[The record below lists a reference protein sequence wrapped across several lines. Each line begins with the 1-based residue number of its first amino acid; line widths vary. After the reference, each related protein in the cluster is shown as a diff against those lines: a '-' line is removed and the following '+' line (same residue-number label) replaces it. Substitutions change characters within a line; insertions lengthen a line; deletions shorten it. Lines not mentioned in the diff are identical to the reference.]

1 MSVKGGVCP
10 RVVSVWGCLPR
21 GCVSQHA
28 MGQTHPMNRITDR
41 CKNITLPQTLFAGSK
56 NYRTDIVSF
65 SFGFARHEILD
76 KIGKIVHLI
85 SSQTSQDLLND
96 TTMGEISL
104 KKPQSHSLFSAK
116 CHEICLITP

>member
-10 RVVSVWGCLPR
+10 RGVSVWGCLPR
-21 GCVSQHA
+21 GHVSQHA
-28 MGQTHPMNRITDR
+28 LGQTHPMNRITDR
-41 CKNITLPQTLFAGSK
+41 CTNITLPQTLFACSK

-65 SFGFARHEILD
+65 SFGVARHEILD

-104 KKPQSHSLFSAK
+104 KTPQSHSLFSAK